1 MFGRLAVSTRASDT
15 AEDESKLA
23 ESVMT
28 DSVDAESVEGAVLD
42 VEAEGTNSSSSCCCV
57 CGHSFTAPGELLR
70 DLGEVDR
77 DLDLDSDAEI
87 GWIHYIINKEHYC
100 TLSHYSCL
108 CTWK

>member
-28 DSVDAESVEGAVLD
+28 DSVNAESLEGAVLD

-57 CGHSFTAPGELLR
+57 CGHSCPAPGELLR

-87 GWIHYIINKEHYC
+87 IQVVFK
-100 TLSHYSCL
+100 LF
-108 CTWK
+108 